1 MVLPNKME
9 ELSRRKEVVM
19 KSSRNFLFA
28 MLVLF
33 VLFCLLQ
40 INLPKKFVWSPTF
53 SHVDKQPLGCFVFDS
68 VLTQSLPNGYH
79 VTKKTFFQLDQEHA
93 KEKIS
98 VLMVV
103 NQQDLKQLD
112 VKYLCNIARRGGKVM
127 VVASSSFD
135 DGRNADT
142 VVGDT
147 VGGGKMEEVS
157 VSDDSHE
164 NPFVDEL
171 ERTFKVKIE
180 DGMYFSLRGILSGL
194 RAHDN
199 DMYDTIYWNNRET
212 MYAVQPYRM
221 FYNMVGGTLFV
232 DSVPKVK
239 RLAYTLS
246 TAGYD
251 YKYDS
256 LYVGDFTR
264 FDTIVDKKERIERID
279 TFAIKKVPAAV
290 SVPYGKGEV
299 IFVSSPLL
307 FTNYGMLEGNTFVYI
322 FRLMSYLAD
331 LPVYR
336 TEAYV
341 KTDAML
347 VAEQSPFREFIKRP
361 PLRWA
366 LYLALLGVVLFMIFT
381 ARRRQRVIPIMS
393 KPANRSL
400 EFIQLIGTLYYQR
413 KDHVDLVRKKFK
425 LFAEE
430 LRKTAGVDIS
440 DVNTDDRE
448 YLLLAEKTG
457 MNCDRLKKVIRQIRL
472 VLHSEDNIS
481 VEEMRSLID
490 AMDTIVRHAKNG

>member
-1 MVLPNKME
+1 
-9 ELSRRKEVVM
+9 M

-40 INLPKKFVWSPTF
+40 VNLPKKFVWSPTF

-103 NQQDLKQLD
+103 DQQNLKQLD

-127 VVASSSFD
+127 VVASGSFD

-142 VVGDT
+142 VV
-147 VGGGKMEEVS
+147 
-157 VSDDSHE
+157 
-164 NPFVDEL
+164 VDEL
-171 ERTFKVKIE
+171 ERTFKVRIE
-180 DGMYFSLRGILSGL
+180 DGTYFSLRGILAGL
-194 RAHDN
+194 KAHDN

-212 MYAVQPYRM
+212 MYAAQPYRM

-381 ARRRQRVIPIMS
+381 ARRRQRVIPIIS

-457 MNCDRLKKVIRQIRL
+457 MNSDRLKKVIRQIRL
-472 VLHSEDNIS
+472 VLHSEGNIS

>member
-1 MVLPNKME
+1 MVLQNKME
-9 ELSRRKEVVM
+9 EVSRRKEVVM
-19 KSSRNFLFA
+19 KSSRNFLLA
-28 MLVLF
+28 MLALF

-40 INLPKKFVWSPTF
+40 VNLPKKFVWSPTF

-142 VVGDT
+142 VV
-147 VGGGKMEEVS
+147 
-157 VSDDSHE
+157 
-164 NPFVDEL
+164 VDEL

-212 MYAVQPYRM
+212 MYAAQSYRM

-440 DVNTDDRE
+440 DVNTDDGE

-457 MNCDRLKKVIRQIRL
+457 MNSDRLKKVIRQIRL
-472 VLHSEDNIS
+472 ALHSEGNIS

>member
-1 MVLPNKME
+1 
-9 ELSRRKEVVM
+9 M

-40 INLPKKFVWSPTF
+40 VNLPKKFVWSPTF

-103 NQQDLKQLD
+103 DQQNLKQLD

-142 VVGDT
+142 VV
-147 VGGGKMEEVS
+147 V
-157 VSDDSHE
+157 
-164 NPFVDEL
+164 NEL

-180 DGMYFSLRGILSGL
+180 DGLYFSLRGILSGL
-194 RAHDN
+194 KAHDN

-212 MYAVQPYRM
+212 MYAAQSYRM

-251 YKYDS
+251 YKHDS

-307 FTNYGMLEGNTFVYI
+307 FTNYGMLEGNTFGYI

-440 DVNTDDRE
+440 DVNTDDSE

-472 VLHSEDNIS
+472 VLHSEGNIS

-490 AMDTIVRHAKNG
+490 AMDTIVSHAKNG

>member
-40 INLPKKFVWSPTF
+40 VNLPKKFVWSPTF
-53 SHVDKQPLGCFVFDS
+53 SHVDKQPFGCFVFDS

-103 NQQDLKQLD
+103 DQQNLKQLD

-142 VVGDT
+142 VV
-147 VGGGKMEEVS
+147 
-157 VSDDSHE
+157 
-164 NPFVDEL
+164 VDEL
-171 ERTFKVKIE
+171 ERTFNVRIE
-180 DGMYFSLRGILSGL
+180 DGTYFSLRGILAGL
-194 RAHDN
+194 KAHDN

-212 MYAVQPYRM
+212 MYAALSYRM

-307 FTNYGMLEGNTFVYI
+307 FTNYGMLEGNTSVYI

-457 MNCDRLKKVIRQIRL
+457 MNSDRLKKVIRQIRL
-472 VLHSEDNIS
+472 VLHSEGNIS

>member
-1 MVLPNKME
+1 MVLQNKME

-40 INLPKKFVWSPTF
+40 VNLPKKFVWSPTF

-103 NQQDLKQLD
+103 DQQDLKQLD

-142 VVGDT
+142 VV
-147 VGGGKMEEVS
+147 
-157 VSDDSHE
+157 
-164 NPFVDEL
+164 VDEL

-180 DGMYFSLRGILSGL
+180 DGIYFSLRGILSGL
-194 RAHDN
+194 KAHDN

-212 MYAVQPYRM
+212 MYAAQSYRM

-279 TFAIKKVPAAV
+279 TFAIKKIPTAV

-472 VLHSEDNIS
+472 VLHSEGNIS

>member
-1 MVLPNKME
+1 
-9 ELSRRKEVVM
+9 M

-40 INLPKKFVWSPTF
+40 VYLPKKFVWSPTF

-103 NQQDLKQLD
+103 DQQDLKQLD

-142 VVGDT
+142 VV
-147 VGGGKMEEVS
+147 
-157 VSDDSHE
+157 
-164 NPFVDEL
+164 VDEL
-171 ERTFKVKIE
+171 ERTFKVRIE
-180 DGMYFSLRGILSGL
+180 DGMYFSLRGILAGL
-194 RAHDN
+194 KAHDN

-212 MYAVQPYRM
+212 MYAAQPYRM

-279 TFAIKKVPAAV
+279 TFAIKKIPVAV

-307 FTNYGMLEGNTFVYI
+307 FTNYGMLEGNTSVYI

-366 LYLALLGVVLFMIFT
+366 LYLALLGVALFMIFT

-457 MNCDRLKKVIRQIRL
+457 MNSDRLKKVIRQIRL
-472 VLHSEDNIS
+472 VLHSEGNIS

>member
-1 MVLPNKME
+1 
-9 ELSRRKEVVM
+9 M

-40 INLPKKFVWSPTF
+40 VNLPKKFVWSPTF
-53 SHVDKQPLGCFVFDS
+53 SHVDKQPFGCFVFDS

-103 NQQDLKQLD
+103 DQHNLKQLD

-135 DGRNADT
+135 DGRNTDT
-142 VVGDT
+142 VV
-147 VGGGKMEEVS
+147 
-157 VSDDSHE
+157 
-164 NPFVDEL
+164 VDEL
-171 ERTFKVKIE
+171 ERTFKVRIE
-180 DGMYFSLRGILSGL
+180 DGMYFSLRGILAGL
-194 RAHDN
+194 KAHDN

-212 MYAVQPYRM
+212 MYAAQSYRM

-251 YKYDS
+251 YKLDS
-256 LYVGDFTR
+256 LYVGDFTG
-264 FDTIVDKKERIERID
+264 FDTIVDEKERIERID
-279 TFAIKKVPAAV
+279 TFAIKKIPTAV

-307 FTNYGMLEGNTFVYI
+307 FTNYGMLEGNTSVYI

-413 KDHVDLVRKKFK
+413 KDHVELVRKKFK

-457 MNCDRLKKVIRQIRL
+457 MNSDRLKKVIRQIRL
-472 VLHSEDNIS
+472 VLHSEGNIS

>member
-40 INLPKKFVWSPTF
+40 VNLPKKFVWSPTF
-53 SHVDKQPLGCFVFDS
+53 SHVDKQPFGCFVFDS

-103 NQQDLKQLD
+103 DQQNLKQLD

-142 VVGDT
+142 VV
-147 VGGGKMEEVS
+147 
-157 VSDDSHE
+157 
-164 NPFVDEL
+164 VDEL
-171 ERTFKVKIE
+171 ERTFNVRIE
-180 DGMYFSLRGILSGL
+180 DGTYFSLRGILSGL
-194 RAHDN
+194 KAHDN

-212 MYAVQPYRM
+212 MYAAQSYRM

-251 YKYDS
+251 YRLDS
-256 LYVGDFTR
+256 LYVGDFTG
-264 FDTIVDKKERIERID
+264 FDTIVDEKERIERID
-279 TFAIKKVPAAV
+279 TFAIKKIPVAV

-381 ARRRQRVIPIMS
+381 ARRRQRVIPIIS

-457 MNCDRLKKVIRQIRL
+457 MNSDRLKKVIRQIRL
-472 VLHSEDNIS
+472 VLHSEGNIS

>member
-1 MVLPNKME
+1 MVLQNKME
-9 ELSRRKEVVM
+9 EVSRRKEVVM
-19 KSSRNFLFA
+19 KSSRNFLFS

-40 INLPKKFVWSPTF
+40 VNLPKKFVWSPTF
-53 SHVDKQPLGCFVFDS
+53 SHVDKQPFGCFVFDS

-103 NQQDLKQLD
+103 DQQNLKQLD

-127 VVASSSFD
+127 VVASGSFD

-142 VVGDT
+142 VV
-147 VGGGKMEEVS
+147 
-157 VSDDSHE
+157 
-164 NPFVDEL
+164 VDEL
-171 ERTFKVKIE
+171 ERTFKVRIE
-180 DGMYFSLRGILSGL
+180 DGRYFSLRGILAGL
-194 RAHDN
+194 KAHDN

-212 MYAVQPYRM
+212 MYAAQSYRM

-239 RLAYTLS
+239 RLAYTLL

-251 YKYDS
+251 YKHDS

-440 DVNTDDRE
+440 DVNTDDSE

-472 VLHSEDNIS
+472 ALHSEGNIS

-490 AMDTIVRHAKNG
+490 AMDTIVSHAKNG

>member
-1 MVLPNKME
+1 
-9 ELSRRKEVVM
+9 
-19 KSSRNFLFA
+19 

-40 INLPKKFVWSPTF
+40 VNLPKKFVWSPTF
-53 SHVDKQPLGCFVFDS
+53 SHVDKQPFGCFVFDS

-103 NQQDLKQLD
+103 DQHNLKQLD

-142 VVGDT
+142 VV
-147 VGGGKMEEVS
+147 
-157 VSDDSHE
+157 
-164 NPFVDEL
+164 VDEL
-171 ERTFKVKIE
+171 ERTFKVRIE
-180 DGMYFSLRGILSGL
+180 DGMYFSLRGILAGL
-194 RAHDN
+194 KAHDN

-212 MYAVQPYRM
+212 MYAAQPYKM

-251 YKYDS
+251 YKHDS

-264 FDTIVDKKERIERID
+264 FDTIVDEKERIERID
-279 TFAIKKVPAAV
+279 TFAIKKIPAAV

-307 FTNYGMLEGNTFVYI
+307 FTNYGMLEGNTSVYI

-381 ARRRQRVIPIMS
+381 ARRRQRVIPIIS

-457 MNCDRLKKVIRQIRL
+457 MNSDRLKKVIRQIRL
-472 VLHSEDNIS
+472 VLHSEGNIS

>member
-1 MVLPNKME
+1 
-9 ELSRRKEVVM
+9 
-19 KSSRNFLFA
+19 

-40 INLPKKFVWSPTF
+40 VNLPKKFVWSPTF
-53 SHVDKQPLGCFVFDS
+53 SHVDKQPFGCFVFDS

-103 NQQDLKQLD
+103 DQQNLKQLD

-127 VVASSSFD
+127 VVASGSFD

-142 VVGDT
+142 VV
-147 VGGGKMEEVS
+147 
-157 VSDDSHE
+157 
-164 NPFVDEL
+164 VDEL
-171 ERTFKVKIE
+171 ERTFKVRIE
-180 DGMYFSLRGILSGL
+180 DGRYFSLRGILAGL
-194 RAHDN
+194 KAHDN

-212 MYAVQPYRM
+212 MYAAQSYRM

-239 RLAYTLS
+239 RLAYTLL

-251 YKYDS
+251 YKHDS

-279 TFAIKKVPAAV
+279 TFAIKKVPTAV

-413 KDHVDLVRKKFK
+413 KDHVNLVRKKFK

-440 DVNTDDRE
+440 DVNTDDSE

-457 MNCDRLKKVIRQIRL
+457 MNSDRLKKVIRQIRL
-472 VLHSEDNIS
+472 VLHSEGNIS

-490 AMDTIVRHAKNG
+490 AMDTIVSHAKNG

>member
-1 MVLPNKME
+1 
-9 ELSRRKEVVM
+9 M

-28 MLVLF
+28 MLALF

-40 INLPKKFVWSPTF
+40 VNLPKKFVWSPTF

-103 NQQDLKQLD
+103 DQQDLKRLD

-142 VVGDT
+142 VV
-147 VGGGKMEEVS
+147 
-157 VSDDSHE
+157 
-164 NPFVDEL
+164 VDEL

-180 DGMYFSLRGILSGL
+180 DGMYFSLRGILNGL

-212 MYAVQPYRM
+212 MYAAQSYRM

-239 RLAYTLS
+239 KLAYTLS

-279 TFAIKKVPAAV
+279 TFAIKKIPAAV

-440 DVNTDDRE
+440 DVNTDDSE

-457 MNCDRLKKVIRQIRL
+457 MNSDRLKKVIRQIRL
-472 VLHSEDNIS
+472 VLHSEGNIS

>member
-1 MVLPNKME
+1 
-9 ELSRRKEVVM
+9 M

-40 INLPKKFVWSPTF
+40 VNLPKKFVWSPTF
-53 SHVDKQPLGCFVFDS
+53 SHVDKQPFGSFVFDS

-103 NQQDLKQLD
+103 DQQNLKQLD

-142 VVGDT
+142 VV
-147 VGGGKMEEVS
+147 
-157 VSDDSHE
+157 
-164 NPFVDEL
+164 VDEL
-171 ERTFKVKIE
+171 ERTFKVRIE
-180 DGMYFSLRGILSGL
+180 DGTYFSLRGILSGL
-194 RAHDN
+194 KAHDN

-212 MYAVQPYRM
+212 MYAAQPYKM

-246 TAGYD
+246 AAGYD
-251 YKYDS
+251 YKLDS

-264 FDTIVDKKERIERID
+264 FDTIVDEKERIERID
-279 TFAIKKVPAAV
+279 TFAIKKVPVAV

-307 FTNYGMLEGNTFVYI
+307 FTNYGMLEGNTSVYI

-381 ARRRQRVIPIMS
+381 ARRRQRVIPIIS

-457 MNCDRLKKVIRQIRL
+457 MNSDRLKKVIRQIRL
-472 VLHSEDNIS
+472 VLHSEGNIS

>member
-1 MVLPNKME
+1 
-9 ELSRRKEVVM
+9 M

-40 INLPKKFVWSPTF
+40 VNLPKKFVWSPTF

-103 NQQDLKQLD
+103 DQQDLKQLD

-142 VVGDT
+142 VV
-147 VGGGKMEEVS
+147 
-157 VSDDSHE
+157 
-164 NPFVDEL
+164 VDEL

-180 DGMYFSLRGILSGL
+180 DGIYFSLRGILSGL
-194 RAHDN
+194 KAHDN

-212 MYAVQPYRM
+212 MYAAQSYRM

-279 TFAIKKVPAAV
+279 TFAIKKIPTAV

-448 YLLLAEKTG
+448 YQLLAEKTG

-472 VLHSEDNIS
+472 VLHSEGNIS

>member
-1 MVLPNKME
+1 
-9 ELSRRKEVVM
+9 M

-40 INLPKKFVWSPTF
+40 VNLPKKFVWSPTF

-103 NQQDLKQLD
+103 DQQDLKQLD

-142 VVGDT
+142 VV
-147 VGGGKMEEVS
+147 
-157 VSDDSHE
+157 
-164 NPFVDEL
+164 VDEL
-171 ERTFKVKIE
+171 ERTFKVRIE

-194 RAHDN
+194 KAHDN

-212 MYAVQPYRM
+212 MYAAQSYRM

-251 YKYDS
+251 YKHDS

-279 TFAIKKVPAAV
+279 TFAIKKIPVAV

-307 FTNYGMLEGNTFVYI
+307 FTNYGMLEGNTSVYI

-381 ARRRQRVIPIMS
+381 ARLRQRVIPIMS

-457 MNCDRLKKVIRQIRL
+457 MNSDRLKKVIRQIRL
-472 VLHSEDNIS
+472 VLHSEGNIS

>member
-1 MVLPNKME
+1 
-9 ELSRRKEVVM
+9 
-19 KSSRNFLFA
+19 

-40 INLPKKFVWSPTF
+40 VNLPKKFVWSPTF
-53 SHVDKQPLGCFVFDS
+53 SHVDKQPFGCFVFDS

-103 NQQDLKQLD
+103 DQQDLKQLD

-127 VVASSSFD
+127 VVASGSFD
-135 DGRNADT
+135 DSRNADT
-142 VVGDT
+142 VV
-147 VGGGKMEEVS
+147 
-157 VSDDSHE
+157 
-164 NPFVDEL
+164 VDEL

-194 RAHDN
+194 KAHDN

-212 MYAVQPYRM
+212 MYAAQSYRM

-251 YKYDS
+251 YRHDS
-256 LYVGDFTR
+256 LYVGDFTG
-264 FDTIVDKKERIERID
+264 FDTIVDEKERIERID
-279 TFAIKKVPAAV
+279 TFAIKKIPVAV

-366 LYLALLGVVLFMIFT
+366 LYLTLLGVVLFMIFT
-381 ARRRQRVIPIMS
+381 ARRRQRVIPIIS

-413 KDHVDLVRKKFK
+413 KDHVDLIRKKFK

-457 MNCDRLKKVIRQIRL
+457 MNSDRLKKVIRQIRL
-472 VLHSEDNIS
+472 VLHSEGNIS

>member
-40 INLPKKFVWSPTF
+40 VNLPKKFVWSPTF

-103 NQQDLKQLD
+103 DQQNLKQLD

-135 DGRNADT
+135 DGRNTDT
-142 VVGDT
+142 VV
-147 VGGGKMEEVS
+147 
-157 VSDDSHE
+157 
-164 NPFVDEL
+164 VDEL

-180 DGMYFSLRGILSGL
+180 DGLYFSLRGILSGL
-194 RAHDN
+194 KAHDN

-212 MYAVQPYRM
+212 MYAAQSYRM

-251 YKYDS
+251 YKHDS

-264 FDTIVDKKERIERID
+264 FDTIVDEKERIERID

-307 FTNYGMLEGNTFVYI
+307 FTNYGMLEGNTSVYI

-457 MNCDRLKKVIRQIRL
+457 MNSDRLKKVIRQIRL
-472 VLHSEDNIS
+472 VLHSEGNIS

>member
-40 INLPKKFVWSPTF
+40 VNLPKKFVWSPTF

-103 NQQDLKQLD
+103 DQQDLKQLD

-142 VVGDT
+142 VV
-147 VGGGKMEEVS
+147 
-157 VSDDSHE
+157 
-164 NPFVDEL
+164 VDEL
-171 ERTFKVKIE
+171 ERTFKVRIE
-180 DGMYFSLRGILSGL
+180 DGIYFSLRGILAGL
-194 RAHDN
+194 KAHDN

-212 MYAVQPYRM
+212 MYAAQSYRM

-251 YKYDS
+251 YKHDS

-279 TFAIKKVPAAV
+279 TSAIKKVPTAV
-290 SVPYGKGEV
+290 SIPYGKGEV

-307 FTNYGMLEGNTFVYI
+307 FTNYGMLEGNTSVYI

-457 MNCDRLKKVIRQIRL
+457 MNSDRLKKVIRQIRL
-472 VLHSEDNIS
+472 VLHSEGNIS

>member
-1 MVLPNKME
+1 
-9 ELSRRKEVVM
+9 M

-40 INLPKKFVWSPTF
+40 VNLPKKFVWSPTF

-103 NQQDLKQLD
+103 DQQNLKQLD

-142 VVGDT
+142 LV
-147 VGGGKMEEVS
+147 
-157 VSDDSHE
+157 
-164 NPFVDEL
+164 VDEL

-180 DGMYFSLRGILSGL
+180 DGIYFSLRGILSGL
-194 RAHDN
+194 KAHDN

-212 MYAVQPYRM
+212 MYAAQSYRM

-279 TFAIKKVPAAV
+279 TFAIKKIPTAV

-413 KDHVDLVRKKFK
+413 KDHGDLVRKKFK

-448 YLLLAEKTG
+448 YQLLAEKTG

-472 VLHSEDNIS
+472 VLHSEGNIS

>member
-1 MVLPNKME
+1 
-9 ELSRRKEVVM
+9 M

-40 INLPKKFVWSPTF
+40 VNLPKKFVWSPTF

-103 NQQDLKQLD
+103 DQQDLKQLD

-135 DGRNADT
+135 DCRNADT
-142 VVGDT
+142 VV
-147 VGGGKMEEVS
+147 
-157 VSDDSHE
+157 
-164 NPFVDEL
+164 VDEL

-180 DGMYFSLRGILSGL
+180 DGIYFSLRGILSGL
-194 RAHDN
+194 KAHDN

-212 MYAVQPYRM
+212 MYAAQSYRM

-251 YKYDS
+251 YKHDS

-279 TFAIKKVPAAV
+279 TFAIKKIPVAV

-448 YLLLAEKTG
+448 YLLLSEKTG
-457 MNCDRLKKVIRQIRL
+457 MNSDRLKKVIRQIRL
-472 VLHSEDNIS
+472 VLHSEGNIS

>member
-1 MVLPNKME
+1 
-9 ELSRRKEVVM
+9 M

-40 INLPKKFVWSPTF
+40 VNLPKKFVWSPTF
-53 SHVDKQPLGCFVFDS
+53 SHVDKQPFGCFVFDS

-103 NQQDLKQLD
+103 DQQNLKQLD

-142 VVGDT
+142 VV
-147 VGGGKMEEVS
+147 
-157 VSDDSHE
+157 
-164 NPFVDEL
+164 VDEL
-171 ERTFKVKIE
+171 ERTFNVRIE
-180 DGMYFSLRGILSGL
+180 DGTYFSLRGILAGL
-194 RAHDN
+194 KAHDN

-212 MYAVQPYRM
+212 MYAAQSYRM

-251 YKYDS
+251 YRQDS
-256 LYVGDFTR
+256 LYVGDFTS
-264 FDTIVDKKERIERID
+264 FDTIVDEKERIERID
-279 TFAIKKVPAAV
+279 TFAIKKVPTAV

-457 MNCDRLKKVIRQIRL
+457 MNSDRLKKVIRQIRL
-472 VLHSEDNIS
+472 VLHSEGNIS

>member
-1 MVLPNKME
+1 
-9 ELSRRKEVVM
+9 M

-40 INLPKKFVWSPTF
+40 VNLPKKFVWSPTF

-103 NQQDLKQLD
+103 DQQNLKQLD

-142 VVGDT
+142 VV
-147 VGGGKMEEVS
+147 
-157 VSDDSHE
+157 
-164 NPFVDEL
+164 VDEL
-171 ERTFKVKIE
+171 ERTFNVRIE
-180 DGMYFSLRGILSGL
+180 DGTYFSLRGILAGL
-194 RAHDN
+194 KAHDN

-212 MYAVQPYRM
+212 MYAAQSYRM

-251 YKYDS
+251 YRQDS
-256 LYVGDFTR
+256 LYVGDFTG
-264 FDTIVDKKERIERID
+264 FDTIVDEKERIERID
-279 TFAIKKVPAAV
+279 TFAIKKVPTAV

-457 MNCDRLKKVIRQIRL
+457 MNSDRLKKVIRQIRL
-472 VLHSEDNIS
+472 VLHSEGNIS

>member
-19 KSSRNFLFA
+19 KSSRNFLFV

-40 INLPKKFVWSPTF
+40 VNLPKKFVWSPTF

-103 NQQDLKQLD
+103 DQQNLKQLD

-142 VVGDT
+142 VV
-147 VGGGKMEEVS
+147 
-157 VSDDSHE
+157 
-164 NPFVDEL
+164 VDEL
-171 ERTFKVKIE
+171 ERTFKVRIE
-180 DGMYFSLRGILSGL
+180 DGTYFSLRGILAGL
-194 RAHDN
+194 KAHDN

-212 MYAVQPYRM
+212 MYAAQSYRM

-251 YKYDS
+251 YKLDS
-256 LYVGDFTR
+256 LYVGDFTS
-264 FDTIVDKKERIERID
+264 FDTIVDEKERIERID
-279 TFAIKKVPAAV
+279 TFAIKKVPTAV

-322 FRLMSYLAD
+322 FRLMSYLAN

-457 MNCDRLKKVIRQIRL
+457 MNSDRLKKVIRQIRL
-472 VLHSEDNIS
+472 VLHSEGNIS

>member
-1 MVLPNKME
+1 
-9 ELSRRKEVVM
+9 M

-40 INLPKKFVWSPTF
+40 VNLPKKFVWSPTF
-53 SHVDKQPLGCFVFDS
+53 SHVDKQPFGCFVFDS

-103 NQQDLKQLD
+103 DQQNLKQLD

-135 DGRNADT
+135 DSRNADT
-142 VVGDT
+142 VV
-147 VGGGKMEEVS
+147 
-157 VSDDSHE
+157 
-164 NPFVDEL
+164 VDEL

-194 RAHDN
+194 KAHDN

-212 MYAVQPYRM
+212 MYAAQSYRM

-232 DSVPKVK
+232 DSVPKVN

-251 YKYDS
+251 YRHDS
-256 LYVGDFTR
+256 LYVGDFTG
-264 FDTIVDKKERIERID
+264 FDTIVDEKERIERID

-457 MNCDRLKKVIRQIRL
+457 MNSDRLKKVIRQIRL
-472 VLHSEDNIS
+472 VLHSEGNIS

>member
-1 MVLPNKME
+1 
-9 ELSRRKEVVM
+9 M

-40 INLPKKFVWSPTF
+40 VNLPKKFVWSPTF
-53 SHVDKQPLGCFVFDS
+53 SHVDKQPFGCFVFDS

-103 NQQDLKQLD
+103 DQQNLKQLD

-135 DGRNADT
+135 DGRNTDT
-142 VVGDT
+142 VV
-147 VGGGKMEEVS
+147 
-157 VSDDSHE
+157 
-164 NPFVDEL
+164 VDEL
-171 ERTFKVKIE
+171 ERTFKVRIE
-180 DGMYFSLRGILSGL
+180 AGTYFSLRGILAGL
-194 RAHDN
+194 KAHDN

-212 MYAVQPYRM
+212 MYAAQSYRM

-251 YKYDS
+251 YRHDS
-256 LYVGDFTR
+256 LYVGDFTS
-264 FDTIVDKKERIERID
+264 FDTIVDEKERIERID

-307 FTNYGMLEGNTFVYI
+307 FTNYGMLEGNTSVYI

-457 MNCDRLKKVIRQIRL
+457 MNSDRLKKVIRQIRL
-472 VLHSEDNIS
+472 VLHSEGNIS

>member
-1 MVLPNKME
+1 
-9 ELSRRKEVVM
+9 
-19 KSSRNFLFA
+19 

-40 INLPKKFVWSPTF
+40 VNLPKKFVWSPTF

-103 NQQDLKQLD
+103 DQQNLKQLD

-127 VVASSSFD
+127 VVASGSFD

-142 VVGDT
+142 VV
-147 VGGGKMEEVS
+147 
-157 VSDDSHE
+157 
-164 NPFVDEL
+164 VDEL
-171 ERTFKVKIE
+171 ERTFKVRIE
-180 DGMYFSLRGILSGL
+180 DGTYFSLRGILAGL
-194 RAHDN
+194 KAHDN

-212 MYAVQPYRM
+212 MYAAQPYRM

-279 TFAIKKVPAAV
+279 TFAIKKIPAAV

-381 ARRRQRVIPIMS
+381 ARRRQRVIPILS

-413 KDHVDLVRKKFK
+413 KDHVNLVRKKFK

-457 MNCDRLKKVIRQIRL
+457 MNSDRLKKVIRQIRL
-472 VLHSEDNIS
+472 VLHSEGNIS

-490 AMDTIVRHAKNG
+490 AMDTIVSHAKNG

>member
-1 MVLPNKME
+1 
-9 ELSRRKEVVM
+9 
-19 KSSRNFLFA
+19 

-40 INLPKKFVWSPTF
+40 VNLPKKFVWSPTF

-103 NQQDLKQLD
+103 DQQNLKQLD
-112 VKYLCNIARRGGKVM
+112 VKYLCNIARRGGKIM

-142 VVGDT
+142 VV
-147 VGGGKMEEVS
+147 
-157 VSDDSHE
+157 
-164 NPFVDEL
+164 VDEL

-180 DGMYFSLRGILSGL
+180 DGTYFSLRGILAGL
-194 RAHDN
+194 KAHDN

-212 MYAVQPYRM
+212 MYAAQSYRM

-251 YKYDS
+251 YKHDS
-256 LYVGDFTR
+256 LYVGDFTG
-264 FDTIVDKKERIERID
+264 FDTIVDEKERIERID
-279 TFAIKKVPAAV
+279 TFAIKKVPTAV

-366 LYLALLGVVLFMIFT
+366 LYLTLLGVVLFMIFT

-448 YLLLAEKTG
+448 FLLLAEKTG
-457 MNCDRLKKVIRQIRL
+457 MNSDRLKKVIRQIRL
-472 VLHSEDNIS
+472 VLHSEGNIS

>member
-1 MVLPNKME
+1 
-9 ELSRRKEVVM
+9 M

-40 INLPKKFVWSPTF
+40 VNLPKKFVWSPTF
-53 SHVDKQPLGCFVFDS
+53 SHVDKQPFGCFVFDS

-103 NQQDLKQLD
+103 DQQNLKQLD

-135 DGRNADT
+135 DGRNTDT
-142 VVGDT
+142 VV
-147 VGGGKMEEVS
+147 
-157 VSDDSHE
+157 
-164 NPFVDEL
+164 VDEL
-171 ERTFKVKIE
+171 ERTFKVRIE
-180 DGMYFSLRGILSGL
+180 DGTYFSLRGILAGL
-194 RAHDN
+194 KAHDN

-212 MYAVQPYRM
+212 MYAAQSYRM

-251 YKYDS
+251 YKHDS
-256 LYVGDFTR
+256 LYVGDFTG
-264 FDTIVDKKERIERID
+264 FDTIVDEKERIERID
-279 TFAIKKVPAAV
+279 TFAIKKVPTAV

-381 ARRRQRVIPIMS
+381 ARRRQRVIPILS

-457 MNCDRLKKVIRQIRL
+457 MNSDRLKKVIRQIRL
-472 VLHSEDNIS
+472 VLHSEGNIS

>member
-1 MVLPNKME
+1 
-9 ELSRRKEVVM
+9 M

-40 INLPKKFVWSPTF
+40 VNLPKKFVWSPTF
-53 SHVDKQPLGCFVFDS
+53 SHVDKQPFGCFVFDS

-103 NQQDLKQLD
+103 DQQNLKQLD

-142 VVGDT
+142 VV
-147 VGGGKMEEVS
+147 
-157 VSDDSHE
+157 
-164 NPFVDEL
+164 VDEL
-171 ERTFKVKIE
+171 ERTFKVRIE
-180 DGMYFSLRGILSGL
+180 DGTYFSLRGILAGL
-194 RAHDN
+194 KAHDN

-212 MYAVQPYRM
+212 MYAAQSYRM

-251 YKYDS
+251 YKHDS
-256 LYVGDFTR
+256 LYVGDFTG
-264 FDTIVDKKERIERID
+264 FDTIVDEKERIERID
-279 TFAIKKVPAAV
+279 TFAIKKIPTAV

-457 MNCDRLKKVIRQIRL
+457 MNSDRLKKVIRQIRL
-472 VLHSEDNIS
+472 VLHSEGNIS

>member
-1 MVLPNKME
+1 MVLQNKME

-40 INLPKKFVWSPTF
+40 VNLPKKFVWSPTF

-103 NQQDLKQLD
+103 DQQNLKQLD

-142 VVGDT
+142 VV
-147 VGGGKMEEVS
+147 
-157 VSDDSHE
+157 
-164 NPFVDEL
+164 VDEL

-180 DGMYFSLRGILSGL
+180 DGIYFSLRGILSGL
-194 RAHDN
+194 KAHDN

-212 MYAVQPYRM
+212 MYAAQSYRM

-279 TFAIKKVPAAV
+279 TFAIKKVPTAV

-413 KDHVDLVRKKFK
+413 KDHGDLVRKKFK

-457 MNCDRLKKVIRQIRL
+457 MNSDRLKKVIRQIRL
-472 VLHSEDNIS
+472 VLHSEGNIS

>member
-40 INLPKKFVWSPTF
+40 VNLPKKFVWSPTF
-53 SHVDKQPLGCFVFDS
+53 SHVDKQPFGCFVFDS

-103 NQQDLKQLD
+103 DQQDLKQLD

-142 VVGDT
+142 VV
-147 VGGGKMEEVS
+147 
-157 VSDDSHE
+157 
-164 NPFVDEL
+164 VDEL
-171 ERTFKVKIE
+171 ERTFKVRIE
-180 DGMYFSLRGILSGL
+180 GGTYFSLRGILSGL
-194 RAHDN
+194 KAHDN

-212 MYAVQPYRM
+212 MYAAQPYKM

-251 YKYDS
+251 YKHDS
-256 LYVGDFTR
+256 LYVGDFTS
-264 FDTIVDKKERIERID
+264 FDTIVDEKERIERID
-279 TFAIKKVPAAV
+279 TFAIKKVPTAV

-307 FTNYGMLEGNTFVYI
+307 FTNYGMLEGNTSVYI

-457 MNCDRLKKVIRQIRL
+457 MNSDRLKKVIRQIRL
-472 VLHSEDNIS
+472 VLHSEGNIS

>member
-1 MVLPNKME
+1 
-9 ELSRRKEVVM
+9 M

-40 INLPKKFVWSPTF
+40 VNLPKKFVWSPTF

-103 NQQDLKQLD
+103 DQQNLKQLD

-142 VVGDT
+142 VV
-147 VGGGKMEEVS
+147 
-157 VSDDSHE
+157 
-164 NPFVDEL
+164 VDEL

-180 DGMYFSLRGILSGL
+180 DGIYFSLRGILSGL
-194 RAHDN
+194 KAHDN

-212 MYAVQPYRM
+212 MYAAQSYRM

-251 YKYDS
+251 YKHDS

-279 TFAIKKVPAAV
+279 TFAIKKVPTAV

-457 MNCDRLKKVIRQIRL
+457 MNSDRLKKVIRQIRL
-472 VLHSEDNIS
+472 VLHSEGNIS

>member
-1 MVLPNKME
+1 
-9 ELSRRKEVVM
+9 M
-19 KSSRNFLFA
+19 KSSRNFLFV

-40 INLPKKFVWSPTF
+40 VNLPKKFVWSPTF

-103 NQQDLKQLD
+103 DQQNLKQLD

-142 VVGDT
+142 VV
-147 VGGGKMEEVS
+147 
-157 VSDDSHE
+157 
-164 NPFVDEL
+164 VDEL
-171 ERTFKVKIE
+171 ERTFKVRIE
-180 DGMYFSLRGILSGL
+180 DGTYFSLRGILAGL
-194 RAHDN
+194 KAHDN

-212 MYAVQPYRM
+212 MYAAQSYRM

-251 YKYDS
+251 YRQDS
-256 LYVGDFTR
+256 LYVGDFTG
-264 FDTIVDKKERIERID
+264 FDTIVDEKERIERID
-279 TFAIKKVPAAV
+279 TFAIKKVPTAV

-457 MNCDRLKKVIRQIRL
+457 MNSDRLKKVIRQIRL
-472 VLHSEDNIS
+472 VLHSEGNIS

>member
-1 MVLPNKME
+1 
-9 ELSRRKEVVM
+9 M

-33 VLFCLLQ
+33 VLFCLMQ
-40 INLPKKFVWSPTF
+40 VNLPKKFVWSPTF

-103 NQQDLKQLD
+103 DQQDLKQLD

-135 DGRNADT
+135 DGRNTDT
-142 VVGDT
+142 VV
-147 VGGGKMEEVS
+147 
-157 VSDDSHE
+157 
-164 NPFVDEL
+164 VDEL
-171 ERTFKVKIE
+171 ERTFKVRIE
-180 DGMYFSLRGILSGL
+180 DGTYFSLRGILSGL
-194 RAHDN
+194 KAHDN

-212 MYAVQPYRM
+212 MYAAQSYRM

-246 TAGYD
+246 TTGYD
-251 YKYDS
+251 YKHDS

-307 FTNYGMLEGNTFVYI
+307 FTNYGMLEGNTSVYI

-457 MNCDRLKKVIRQIRL
+457 MNSDRLKKVIRQIRL
-472 VLHSEDNIS
+472 VLHSEGNIS

>member
-1 MVLPNKME
+1 
-9 ELSRRKEVVM
+9 
-19 KSSRNFLFA
+19 

-40 INLPKKFVWSPTF
+40 VNLPKKFVWSPTF

-103 NQQDLKQLD
+103 DQQNLKQLD

-135 DGRNADT
+135 DGRNVDT
-142 VVGDT
+142 VV
-147 VGGGKMEEVS
+147 
-157 VSDDSHE
+157 
-164 NPFVDEL
+164 VDEL
-171 ERTFKVKIE
+171 ERTFKVRIE
-180 DGMYFSLRGILSGL
+180 DGTYFSLRGILAGL
-194 RAHDN
+194 KAHDN

-212 MYAVQPYRM
+212 MYAAQPYRM

-251 YKYDS
+251 YRHDS
-256 LYVGDFTR
+256 LYVGDFTG
-264 FDTIVDKKERIERID
+264 FDTIVDEKERIERID
-279 TFAIKKVPAAV
+279 TFAIKKIPVAV

-457 MNCDRLKKVIRQIRL
+457 MNSDRLKKVIRQIRL
-472 VLHSEDNIS
+472 VLHSEGNIS

>member
-40 INLPKKFVWSPTF
+40 VNLPKKFVWSPTF
-53 SHVDKQPLGCFVFDS
+53 SHVDKQPFGCFVFDS

-103 NQQDLKQLD
+103 DQQNLKQLD

-142 VVGDT
+142 VV
-147 VGGGKMEEVS
+147 
-157 VSDDSHE
+157 
-164 NPFVDEL
+164 VDEL

-180 DGMYFSLRGILSGL
+180 DGLYFSLRGILSGL
-194 RAHDN
+194 KAHDN

-212 MYAVQPYRM
+212 MYAAQSYRM

-251 YKYDS
+251 YKHDS
-256 LYVGDFTR
+256 LYVGDFTS
-264 FDTIVDKKERIERID
+264 FDTIVDEKERIERID
-279 TFAIKKVPAAV
+279 TFAIKKIPTAV

-307 FTNYGMLEGNTFVYI
+307 FTNYGMLEGNTSVYI

-457 MNCDRLKKVIRQIRL
+457 MNSDRLKKVIRQIRL
-472 VLHSEDNIS
+472 VLHSEGNIS

>member
-1 MVLPNKME
+1 
-9 ELSRRKEVVM
+9 
-19 KSSRNFLFA
+19 

-40 INLPKKFVWSPTF
+40 VNLPKKFVWSPTF

-103 NQQDLKQLD
+103 DQQNLKQLD

-142 VVGDT
+142 VV
-147 VGGGKMEEVS
+147 
-157 VSDDSHE
+157 
-164 NPFVDEL
+164 VDEL

-180 DGMYFSLRGILSGL
+180 DGMFFSLRGILAGL
-194 RAHDN
+194 KAHDN

-212 MYAVQPYRM
+212 MYAAQSYRV

-251 YKYDS
+251 YKHDS

-307 FTNYGMLEGNTFVYI
+307 FTNYGMLEGNTSVYI

-413 KDHVDLVRKKFK
+413 KDHVNLVRKKFK

-440 DVNTDDRE
+440 DVNTDDSE

-457 MNCDRLKKVIRQIRL
+457 MNSDRLKKVIRQIRL
-472 VLHSEDNIS
+472 ALHSEGNIS

-490 AMDTIVRHAKNG
+490 AMDTIVSHAKNG